1 MAATSFLTF
10 NIKGINMR
18 KFYDSGLYQPPFFSK
33 HKIEYN
39 KICSGIDDISYNFAL
54 LSGYY
59 IDRTED
65 QDDEDKIREIVE
77 ESFFEALSYWP
88 IYFEPLAFNEHIA
101 LECDLIPFVFEDI
114 KLLALAG
121 CGMDLS
127 PKLDAYQVLTCGMID
142 KRSKYFGKG
151 DKGYFKHVV
160 GKSVYEQIG
169 QILAKQSLYFKQ

>member
-1 MAATSFLTF
+1 
-10 NIKGINMR
+10 MR
-18 KFYDSGLYQPPFFSK
+18 KFYDSGLYQPPFFRK

-39 KICSGIDDISYNFAL
+39 KICSGRDDISYNFAL
-54 LSGYY
+54 LSNYY
-59 IDRTED
+59 IDRKEE
-65 QDDEDKIREIVE
+65 QDDQDKIREIVE

-121 CGMDLS
+121 CGMDS
-127 PKLDAYQVLTCGMID
+127 AVKLDTYQILTCGMID
-142 KRSKYFGKG
+142 KRSKYFRKR
-151 DKGYFKHVV
+151 DKAYFEHVV
-160 GKSVYEQIG
+160 GKSIYERIG